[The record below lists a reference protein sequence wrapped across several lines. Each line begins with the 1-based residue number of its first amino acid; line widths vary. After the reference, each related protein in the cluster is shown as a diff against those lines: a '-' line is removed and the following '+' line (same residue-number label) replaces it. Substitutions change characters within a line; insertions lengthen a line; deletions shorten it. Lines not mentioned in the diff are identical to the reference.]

1 MDTSAASRYYH
12 SRRSEQY
19 LITFVFLAFLFTPAC
34 LSEKT
39 LIPPKKLSAID
50 ISDPKVADGFGYPI
64 LECNSAIMTK
74 FLKSE
79 RGCFGCPP
87 LYHPGVDLRGTR
99 GTAVFAIANGIVV
112 FADFQDVFTGY
123 VVVISHIAPS
133 GIAFRLPGGG
143 ETSRVWSAYLHLSGI
158 EGRTVAL
165 NAVIVRGARIGFIGD
180 CPHGSQE
187 DYHLHFEIRKQNTWN
202 GAACDEDFNIV
213 WMRPKDYVSSKFVDP
228 LKFIRLNH
236 PLKTSRQRG

>member
-1 MDTSAASRYYH
+1 MDMSAASRYYH
-12 SRRSEQY
+12 SRKSEPY
-19 LITFVFLAFLFTPAC
+19 FITFVVLALLFPYAC
-34 LSEKT
+34 LSERT
-39 LIPPKKLSAID
+39 LIPPEKLATID
-50 ISDPKVADGFGYPI
+50 SSDPKIADGFDYPT

-74 FLKSE
+74 FLRSE

-99 GTAVFAIANGIVV
+99 DTPVFAIANGIVV

-123 VVVISHIAPS
+123 VVVIRHIAPS
-133 GIAFRLPGGG
+133 GIEFRLPGGG
-143 ETSRVWSAYLHLSGI
+143 ETSRVWSAYLHLSSI
-158 EGRTVAL
+158 EERTVAL
-165 NAVIVRGARIGFIGD
+165 NEVIVRGAKIGFIGD
-180 CPHGSQE
+180 FPHGSQE

-228 LKFIRLNH
+228 LKFIRMNR